1 VGSAAS
7 TCRCHVNVSSDSQL
21 VAANDGYDRY
31 PERPERR
38 EHHPKQPACRSA
50 ATAAT
55 PIELH
60 AGKCAPSFSHFS
72 SRQQAKTAARDSSQ
86 QPPTKSLSRS
96 MQEFKKAEELTS
108 QHVHVTPI
116 EPF

>member
-1 VGSAAS
+1 MIATPRGRNVENIIPNSQQERGAA
-7 TCRCHVNVSSDSQL
+7 
-21 VAANDGYDRY
+21 
-31 PERPERR
+31 
-38 EHHPKQPACRSA
+38 A

-55 PIELH
+55 SWSSKC
-60 AGKCAPSFSHFS
+60 KCAPSFSHFS